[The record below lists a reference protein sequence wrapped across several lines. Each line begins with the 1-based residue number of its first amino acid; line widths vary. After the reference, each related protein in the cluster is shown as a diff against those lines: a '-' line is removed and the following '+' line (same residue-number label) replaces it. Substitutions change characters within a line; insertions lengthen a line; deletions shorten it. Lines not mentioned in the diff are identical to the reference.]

1 MTGSRGDQV
10 RGIKGGVV
18 WGLQVSKRTLVDCIS
33 LTVSFIYGNS
43 NTAWKRLRVSRRPGF
58 LIN

>member
-10 RGIKGGVV
+10 GGIKGGVV

-33 LTVSFIYGNS
+33 LTVSLIYG
-43 NTAWKRLRVSRRPGF
+43 TPILHGKGLEF
-58 LIN
+58 LGGQAS